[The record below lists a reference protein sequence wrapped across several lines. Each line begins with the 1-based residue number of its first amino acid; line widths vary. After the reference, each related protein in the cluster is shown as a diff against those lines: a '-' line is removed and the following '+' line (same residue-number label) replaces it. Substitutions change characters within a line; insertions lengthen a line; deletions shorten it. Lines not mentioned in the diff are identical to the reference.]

1 MPKNWQ
7 NLKNIT
13 HSLTDS
19 STWIQEMLLHLKRS
33 LERGTCIGIYYI
45 ALLTW
50 NIVDWILNWKWIAK
64 RLEWWLDRC
73 KTNLGKK
80 GRQEYWSLL
89 KKFNGITWNRPP
101 RFFLGQE
108 MSDNGQRLR
117 TNDQPINQIISVLSI
132 PRVLL
137 FLQTTRDGKDDK
149 GRFSSRERNLMP
161 FKTFQHLAE
170 YQYIIHEK

>member
-1 MPKNWQ
+1 
-7 NLKNIT
+7 
-13 HSLTDS
+13 
-19 STWIQEMLLHLKRS
+19 MLPHLKRS

-64 RLEWWLDRC
+64 RLEWWLGRC

-132 PRVLL
+132 SRVLL

-149 GRFSSRERNLMP
+149 GRSFRANKWIWYPLKHSNTLQNINISYMKNN
-161 FKTFQHLAE
+161 
-170 YQYIIHEK
+170 